1 MGFLKGQFQS
11 LQGLRQQINSERDY
25 KLALSWVHACLIIHS
40 LVSCMEDFE
49 LEADFRQWVADG
61 LHGHPGSAEDDEVEG
76 FSSVSWGGSIV
87 GESEAQC
94 KHRHIQEALFDEVYN

>member
-1 MGFLKGQFQS
+1 M
-11 LQGLRQQINSERDY
+11 
-25 KLALSWVHACLIIHS
+25 ALSWVCACLIIHS

-49 LEADFRQWVADG
+49 LEADFQQWVADG
-61 LHGHPGSAEDDEVEG
+61 LHGHPGYAKDDEVEG

-94 KHRHIQEALFDEVYN
+94 KHWCKWGKAHSGLSLCLPVYGNDEAWPKGH